1 MLHGCNQNAEDFAA
15 GTRMN
20 ELADDEGFV
29 VVYPEQA
36 ESANPARCWNWFNP
50 LEQRRGP
57 GEASILAGI
66 TREVIQEQS
75 IDAKRVFVA
84 GLSAGGAM
92 AVNVAASYPELY
104 AAVGCHS
111 GLPYRSAQNMFAAL
125 SVMRNG
131 SEQIAPLGSIG
142 MPLIAFHGDQDA
154 TVNVRN
160 SEQLIEQWVQSMP
173 DPNAVAKQEMSK
185 RSNGRQYLRRVYRDS
200 STHRVAEFWQ
210 IQAAGHAWSGG
221 DSRGTFTDPK
231 GPDASREMLRFFL
244 SSSDVDGDKGKRP
257 RGIVTRLIDVL
268 KGN

>member
-1 MLHGCNQNAEDFAA
+1 MLHGCSQNAEDFAA

-66 TREVIQEQS
+66 TCEVIQEQS

-84 GLSAGGAM
+84 GWS
-92 AVNVAASYPELY
+92 
-104 AAVGCHS
+104 AVG
-111 GLPYRSAQNMFAAL
+111 
-125 SVMRNG
+125 V
-131 SEQIAPLGSIG
+131 
-142 MPLIAFHGDQDA
+142 PLIAFHGDQDA

-160 SEQLIEQWVQSMP
+160 SGQLIEQWVQSMP

-185 RSNGRQYLRRVYRDS
+185 RSNGRQYLRRVYRDG

-221 DSRGTFTDPK
+221 DPRGTFTDPK

-244 SSSDVDGDKGKRP
+244 SSTDVDGDKGKRP

-268 KGN
+268 KGS